1 MKHHH
6 IALLSILASCAN
18 AQENQCIICPNGITA
33 AGGDDWAP
41 YAYAGSDGYN
51 LFPIFFVNMEGDPS
65 TCAELVD
72 SAKQYEAGS
81 ESCAS
86 SEIHELY
93 CCYTAPENPCTL
105 CPNGATFGY
114 DFVPNASNAT
124 LTCRQLIDS
133 AALLATDSDYCAI
146 FGEIDELDCCPTVV
160 AVVDPPDNAC
170 VICPNGPGTGLDDY
184 PPYAAGGDTR
194 TCADLID
201 EARQYESG
209 TADCGRAELDE
220 YACCYSEPVNP
231 CIICPGGVTAA
242 GGEGYV
248 PEYDGNDATCA
259 ELVAGATLFES
270 GSDACALW
278 DIDIEYCCPTP
289 DDACIVCP
297 NGPTTGLDDYPPY
310 AASGDTRTCA
320 DLIAE
325 AKEYESGT
333 EDCGLAEFHE
343 VGCCYTEPVNPCI
356 ICPGGV
362 AASLGDDYVPE
373 YEGNTATC
381 ADLIAGGMTFESG
394 SDACALWEFVVG
406 YCCPSDALPENTC
419 IICSDGPSTGLD
431 DYPPYAASGDS
442 RTCADLIDEAKEYE
456 SGTEDCGYAELGE
469 YACCFSEPV
478 NPCIICPGGVT
489 ASLGDDYVP
498 EYEGNTATCAGLVAG
513 AMSFESGSDACEF
526 AYDID
531 IAYCCPPEPPTPSP
545 VVDTITSTTT
555 TSSTSVAGDPCII
568 CPGGATA
575 GYDDVQPGGAG
586 ETKTCKEM
594 LDGMANLT
602 VIAGSDLCESL
613 SEIEA
618 LCCPVVP
625 SKSPTSSN
633 TSSGGVSVPGL
644 LVGLVLSIASTICVI
659 PLV

>member
-72 SAKQYEAGS
+72 AAKQHEAGS

-170 VICPNGPGTGLDDY
+170 VICPNGPTTGLDDY

-201 EARQYESG
+201 EASQYESG
-209 TADCGRAELDE
+209 TEDCGRAELDE
-220 YACCYSEPVNP
+220 YACCYYEPVNP

-242 GGEGYV
+242 GGEDYV

-343 VGCCYTEPVNPCI
+343 VVCCYT
-356 ICPGGV
+356 
-362 AASLGDDYVPE
+362 
-373 YEGNTATC
+373 
-381 ADLIAGGMTFESG
+381 
-394 SDACALWEFVVG
+394 
-406 YCCPSDALPENTC
+406 
-419 IICSDGPSTGLD
+419 
-431 DYPPYAASGDS
+431 
-442 RTCADLIDEAKEYE
+442 
-456 SGTEDCGYAELGE
+456 
-469 YACCFSEPV
+469 EPV

-498 EYEGNTATCAGLVAG
+498 EYEGNAATCAELVAG
-513 AMSFESGSDACEF
+513 AMRFESGSDAC
-526 AYDID
+526 ALYDID
-531 IAYCCPPEPPTPSP
+531 VGYCCPPEPEGTPNPTPSP
-545 VVDTITSTTT
+545 VDDTITSTTT
-555 TSSTSVAGDPCII
+555 TSSTLMADDPCII

-575 GYDDVQPGGAG
+575 GYEDVQPGGAG

-602 VIAGSDLCESL
+602 VTAGSDLCESM

-625 SKSPTSSN
+625 SKSPTSST
-633 TSSGGVSVPGL
+633 TSSGGVTPG
-644 LVGLVLSIASTICVI
+644 LVGLVLAIASTLCVI
-659 PLV
+659 LLV